1 MKSSMKNERGITVI
15 SVIVI
20 VIILIILASIATVS
34 GVSTVRFARYMAF
47 KTELQMLQNEVNS
60 LQQGK
65 SDEDLKKYGVEMTDS
80 QKSIFSVSEVST
92 ILNEKSGDIDTIKNG
107 FYYFSQDYITNDLG
121 IDEITRDYYINL
133 KERII
138 IATEPVEYNDVSY
151 YMLEQMGD
159 GAYNVQYNA
168 QTGDVSFE
176 VKGEFVSG
184 NKGRITISNVVYD
197 GYIDKWEAEYK
208 LSGEDRWYR
217 AGEFTGDTY
226 TFDVPRTGTFEVRI
240 VHGDELESSSISV
253 EIKGEPTI
261 YDVAKE
267 EREVTNNGYTAKIPA
282 DFAVVPGCSDI
293 SKGLVISDVSNDTN
307 DQGNQYVW
315 IPVDGIL
322 EENGTIDDVT
332 GSEKKILLG
341 RYSFDLSGT
350 PSDNGSTN
358 FIEETQK
365 EHETS
370 GYGNTIAKD
379 IEEFI
384 DSVRENGG
392 YYLARFEAS
401 QNTVTNKVESKYN
414 KTVWTNMT
422 QSVAATACQDLY
434 TGVNSDLINSY
445 AWDTAILFIQK
456 NGKTDYSIEIGKSTT
471 NSKANTGKNIL
482 SSTGKEDL
490 QLNIYDMAG
499 NCREW
504 STETSTINQ
513 NQCVSRGGVYN
524 VNVSK
529 TTDRRDAEISD
540 SYDNHSFRLLLY
552 L

>member
-1 MKSSMKNERGITVI
+1 MKVILKKEKGITLIALVVTIVVLLILAGVSIAMLTGENGLIARAIEARKRNTEASVREQVQLEVQASKGIDGNINLDDLNNGLSNIDDLKYNGNPI
-15 SVIVI
+15 SAENKIEKLPAIIIVDGYKLGILGNGEIVLADSIEDIENIQNTVYVAQKTIVQDVNDNNFVLPEGFKIRVDESTNNADSIEKGIVI
-20 VIILIILASIATVS
+20 
-34 GVSTVRFARYMAF
+34 
-47 KTELQMLQNEVNS
+47 
-60 LQQGK
+60 
-65 SDEDLKKYGVEMTDS
+65 ED
-80 QKSIFSVSEVST
+80 
-92 ILNEKSGDIDTIKNG
+92 NEK
-107 FYYFSQDYITNDLG
+107 
-121 IDEITRDYYINL
+121 
-133 KERII
+133 
-138 IATEPVEYNDVSY
+138 
-151 YMLEQMGD
+151 
-159 GAYNVQYNA
+159 
-168 QTGDVSFE
+168 
-176 VKGEFVSG
+176 
-184 NKGRITISNVVYD
+184 
-197 GYIDKWEAEYK
+197 
-208 LSGEDRWYR
+208 
-217 AGEFTGDTY
+217 
-226 TFDVPRTGTFEVRI
+226 
-240 VHGDELESSSISV
+240 
-253 EIKGEPTI
+253 
-261 YDVAKE
+261 
-267 EREVTNNGYTAKIPA
+267 
-282 DFAVVPGCSDI
+282 
-293 SKGLVISDVSNDTN
+293 
-307 DQGNQYVW
+307 NQYVW

-322 EENGTIDDVT
+322 GENGTIDDVT

-401 QNTVTNKVESKYN
+401 QNTVTNKVESKYD

-504 STETSTINQ
+504 STETSTIDQ

-540 SYDNHSFRLLLY
+540 SYDSHSFRLLLY